1 MPEPVI
7 RAAQPADAE
16 AIAAIHNEGIA
27 ERVATFQ
34 TQTQTAGDAV
44 KRMES
49 GLGVLVAEL
58 DGSVVAW
65 ASAAPYE
72 RYAYYDGV
80 AEVTVF
86 VGPEARRRGIGRAL
100 LEALAAA
107 AEDAGHYKLF
117 GKVFTTNAPSLELF
131 KACGYRE
138 VGVHLRHGR
147 LDGDWRDV
155 MIVERLLGDAAVDL

>member
-1 MPEPVI
+1 MPELTI
-7 RAAQPADAE
+7 RPAEPADAE

-34 TQTQTAGDAV
+34 TESQTADDAI

-49 GLGVLVAEL
+49 GVGVLVAEL

-72 RYAYYDGV
+72 RYAYYDGI

-86 VGPEARRRGIGRAL
+86 VGSQARRRGIGRAL
-100 LEALAAA
+100 LEALAARA
-107 AEDAGHYKLF
+107 QDAGRYKLV

-147 LDGDWRDV
+147 LEGDWRDV
-155 MIVERLLGDAAVDL
+155 MIVERELGAAADL